1 MIAPGN
7 PQQAIAK
14 LKQAAA
20 QRPSAHMYSQIGM
33 EYGKMGKYPEALDAL
48 DDRQRLE
55 PELRHDLLL
64 PRQRSRQPRQPGAGA
79 GRLPARVGA
88 GSRTTNRRARLWLAW
103 VVNESQRQMMRIGVN
118 ALYLIPGG
126 VGGTE
131 IYLRNLLRALAEIDA
146 VNQYVV
152 FTNRET
158 GADLVPDRP
167 NFVHAPQAVE
177 RPISAGAHSCGS
189 SWFCRS
195 RFANIGW
202 IVLFNP
208 GFTAPLLCGCPMV
221 TVFHDLQ
228 HKRHP
233 EYFRWF
239 DLPFWN
245 FFLWASARRSRGV
258 IAVSQA
264 TRDDL
269 QRYYGTRCPSDPSR
283 RGARVLRDRA
293 DIANRKIIC
302 CASPPR
308 IRTRTWSGCCACMRQ
323 TKNAPQ
329 LIVTGVRGFAAQE
342 IEGLAASSVEFT
354 GWIPREQLYELYRGA
369 LGFIYPSTF
378 EGFGMP
384 VLEAMAA
391 GVPVACSD
399 IPPLREI
406 ARSTVHFFDP
416 ASDREIRDALL
427 LLGVRKI
434 STDAAQ
440 HRAAQFTWEKT
451 ARATL
456 DYLSK
461 CSS

>member
-1 MIAPGN
+1 M
-7 PQQAIAK
+7 
-14 LKQAAA
+14 L
-20 QRPSAHMYSQIGM
+20 
-33 EYGKMGKYPEALDAL
+33 
-48 DDRQRLE
+48 
-55 PELRHDLLL
+55 
-64 PRQRSRQPRQPGAGA
+64 
-79 GRLPARVGA
+79 
-88 GSRTTNRRARLWLAW
+88 
-103 VVNESQRQMMRIGVN
+103 RIGVN

-131 IYLRNLLRALAEIDA
+131 IYLRNLLGALAEIDP

-158 GADLVPDRP
+158 GAGLVPDRP
-167 NFVHAPQAVE
+167 NFVHAGQPVE
-177 RPISAGAHSCGS
+177 AAFRPARIL
-189 SWFCRS
+189 WEQLVLP
-195 RFANIGW
+195 FAIREHR
-202 IVLFNP
+202 ITVLLNP

-239 DLPFWN
+239 DLPFWK
-245 FFLWASARRSRGV
+245 FFLWAAARRSRGL

-264 TRDDL
+264 TADDME
-269 QRYYGTRCPSDPSR
+269 RYYGRSAQVVHPDVIQHGVEREFFEISR
-283 RGARVLRDRA
+283 HREPREYLLCVSTTHPHKNLERLLRVHA
-293 DIANRKIIC
+293 
-302 CASPPR
+302 
-308 IRTRTWSGCCACMRQ
+308 Q
-323 TKNAPQ
+323 TKDAPR
-329 LIVTGVRGFAAQE
+329 LVLTGVRGFAAQE
-342 IEGLAASSVEFT
+342 IESMASGSVELT

-416 ASDREIRDALL
+416 ASDPEIRDALL
-427 LLGVRKI
+427 LLASGKI
-434 STDAAQ
+434 STESAQ
-440 HRAAQFTWEKT
+440 LRATEFTWERT

>member
-1 MIAPGN
+1 M
-7 PQQAIAK
+7 
-14 LKQAAA
+14 L
-20 QRPSAHMYSQIGM
+20 
-33 EYGKMGKYPEALDAL
+33 
-48 DDRQRLE
+48 
-55 PELRHDLLL
+55 
-64 PRQRSRQPRQPGAGA
+64 
-79 GRLPARVGA
+79 
-88 GSRTTNRRARLWLAW
+88 
-103 VVNESQRQMMRIGVN
+103 RIGVN

-158 GADLVPDRP
+158 RADLVPDRP
-167 NFVHAPQAVE
+167 NFLTARQPVHAVFRPGRILWEQLALPFAV
-177 RPISAGAHSCGS
+177 RKH
-189 SWFCRS
+189 RL
-195 RFANIGW
+195 N
-202 IVLFNP
+202 VLFNP
-208 GFTAPLLCGCPMV
+208 GFTAPLWRVCPMV

-245 FFLWASARRSRGV
+245 FFLWAAARRSRAL

-264 TRDDL
+264 TADDL
-269 QRYYGTRCPSDPSR
+269 DRYYDR
-283 RGARVLRDRA
+283 RAQVIHHGVERQLFEIAQHREPRDYLLCVSTTHPHKNLQRLLRVHA
-293 DIANRKIIC
+293 
-302 CASPPR
+302 
-308 IRTRTWSGCCACMRQ
+308 Q
-323 TKNAPQ
+323 TKDAPR
-329 LIVTGVRGFAAQE
+329 LVITGVRGFAARE
-342 IEGLAASSVEFT
+342 IESLADDRVEIT
-354 GWIPREQLYELYRGA
+354 GWIPREQLYQLYRGA

-416 ASDREIRDALL
+416 SSDREIRDALL
-427 LLGVRKI
+427 LLASGKL

-440 HRAAQFTWEKT
+440 RRAAQFSWEKT